1 MINVVRAELTKLR
14 RPSLSLSTIAAVT
27 FVIGLVTSL
36 LFLLVD
42 SPDGNGERGIRIG
55 REVLSLATGVSI
67 GFSNSAGLLGIV
79 ALCIFA
85 AQTAQE
91 YTYGTL
97 RNLLVRQPSRMK
109 ILIGK
114 LISMKLFA
122 IVMVALAAVLS
133 VALSYLFA
141 GVKDIS
147 TAAWASSEANAALAR
162 TFINVL
168 IATIGYG
175 IFGMILG
182 LLFRSPISA
191 ISIGVIWNL
200 IIEGLLSAF
209 VTNID
214 RYFPG
219 QLLSIVAQGGSEKV
233 SYQYALI
240 TSYGFLLV
248 GLIIV
253 AVLFKRRDVAN

>member
-1 MINVVRAELTKLR
+1 MFRVFKAELVKLK
-14 RPSLSLSTIAAVT
+14 RPSLSLSTIAAVLFIT
-27 FVIGLVTSL
+27 GLTTSL

-42 SPDGNGERGIRIG
+42 SPQGNGREGIRIS
-55 REVLSLATGVSI
+55 RETLALPSGLSLS
-67 GFSNSAGLLGIV
+67 FSNAAGLLGIV

-114 LISMKLFA
+114 LGAMKLFA
-122 IVMVALAAVLS
+122 IVMVTLS
-133 VALSYLFA
+133 GVVAFALSHVFA
-141 GVKDIS
+141 GVKGIS
-147 TAAWASSEANAALAR
+147 TQAWSTSDARTAALQ
-162 TFINVL
+162 TFLNVI

-200 IIEGLLSAF
+200 IIEGLLSVF
-209 VTNID
+209 VKD
-214 RYFPG
+214 LAKYFPG
-219 QLLSIVAQGGSEKV
+219 QLLSIVAAGGSKDI
-233 SYQYALI
+233 SYKYALF
-240 TSYGFLLV
+240 TSYGFLLG
-248 GLIIV
+248 GLALV
-253 AVLFKRRDVAN
+253 AFLFKLRDVAN

>member
-1 MINVVRAELTKLR
+1 MWNVLRAELVKLR
-14 RPSLSLSTIAAVT
+14 RPSLSISTITAVI
-27 FVIGLVTSL
+27 FVTGLVTSL

-42 SPDGNGERGIRIG
+42 SPQGNGKRGVRIG
-55 REVLSLATGVSI
+55 RDVLSLPSGISLS
-67 GFSNSAGLLGIV
+67 FSNSAGLLGIV

-85 AQTAQE
+85 AQTSQE

-109 ILIGK
+109 ILLGK
-114 LISMKLFA
+114 LGAMKLFTIA
-122 IVMVALAAVLS
+122 MVTFSAV
-133 VALSYLFA
+133 VGIALSYLFA
-141 GVKDIS
+141 GIKNVPTS
-147 TAAWASSEANAALAR
+147 AWATSDAKKAVLHG
-162 TFINVL
+162 FINVL

-209 VTNID
+209 IKNID

-219 QLLSIVAQGGSEKV
+219 QLLSTVAQGGTENI
-233 SYQYALI
+233 SYKYALFA
-240 TSYGFLLV
+240 SYAFLLG
-248 GLIIV
+248 GLAVV
-253 AVLFKRRDVAN
+253 AFLFKKRDVSN

>member
-1 MINVVRAELTKLR
+1 MFNVFKAELVKLKR
-14 RPSLSLSTIAAVT
+14 ASLSLSTLAAVLFIT
-27 FVIGLVTSL
+27 GLTTSL

-42 SPDGNGERGIRIG
+42 SPQGNGREGIRIS
-55 REVLSLATGVSI
+55 RETLALPSGLSLS
-67 GFSNSAGLLGIV
+67 FSNAAGLLGIV

-109 ILIGK
+109 VLLGK
-114 LISMKLFA
+114 LGAMKLFA
-122 IVMVALAAVLS
+122 IVVVVSAGIVTF
-133 VALSYLFA
+133 ALSYLFA

-147 TAAWASSEANAALAR
+147 TVAWGTSDARSAALR
-162 TFINVL
+162 TFINVI

-200 IIEGLLSAF
+200 IIEGLLSVF
-209 VTNID
+209 VED
-214 RYFPG
+214 LAKYFPG
-219 QLLSIVAQGGSEKV
+219 QLLSIVASGGTENI
-233 SYQYALI
+233 SYKYALI
-240 TSYGFLLV
+240 TSYAFLLG
-248 GLIIV
+248 GLAIV
-253 AVLFKRRDVAN
+253 AFLFKRRDVSN

>member
-1 MINVVRAELTKLR
+1 MVT
-14 RPSLSLSTIAAVT
+14 LS
-27 FVIGLVTSL
+27 
-36 LFLLVD
+36 
-42 SPDGNGERGIRIG
+42 
-55 REVLSLATGVSI
+55 
-67 GFSNSAGLLGIV
+67 
-79 ALCIFA
+79 
-85 AQTAQE
+85 
-91 YTYGTL
+91 
-97 RNLLVRQPSRMK
+97 
-109 ILIGK
+109 
-114 LISMKLFA
+114 
-122 IVMVALAAVLS
+122 AVLAIS
-133 VALSYLFA
+133 LSYLFA

-147 TAAWASSEANAALAR
+147 TGAWSTPDARTAVLR

-219 QLLSIVAQGGSEKV
+219 QLLSIVAIGGNDRI
-233 SYQYALI
+233 SYQYALF
-240 TSYGFLLV
+240 TSYAFLLA
-248 GLIIV
+248 GLAIV
-253 AVLFKRRDVAN
+253 AFLFKKRDVAN

>member
-1 MINVVRAELTKLR
+1 MFKVMWAELVKLR
-14 RPSLSLSTIAAVT
+14 RPSLSASTIAAVT
-27 FVIGLVTSL
+27 FITGLVTSL
-36 LFLLVD
+36 LYLLVD
-42 SPDGNGERGIRIG
+42 SPTGNAREGTRIS
-55 REVLSLATGVSI
+55 REVLQLPSGLSLS
-67 GFSNSAGLLGIV
+67 FSNAAGLLGVV

-109 ILIGK
+109 VLLGK
-114 LISMKLFA
+114 LGAMKLFA
-122 IVMVALAAVLS
+122 IVMVTFSAILGF
-133 VALSYLFA
+133 ALSYILA
-141 GVKDIS
+141 GVKDVS
-147 TAAWASSEANAALAR
+147 TTAWGTSDAKADAIR

-200 IIEGLLSAF
+200 IIEGLLSVF
-209 VTNID
+209 ITD
-214 RYFPG
+214 LTKYFPG
-219 QLLSIVAQGGSEKV
+219 QLLSVVAQGGTKDI

-240 TSYGFLLV
+240 TSYSILLT
-248 GLIIV
+248 GLAIV
-253 AVLFKRRDVAN
+253 AFLFKRRDVSN

>member
-1 MINVVRAELTKLR
+1 MINVIRAELTKLR
-14 RPSLSLSTIAAVT
+14 RPSLSISTLIAVT
-27 FVIGLVTSL
+27 FVTGLVTSL

-42 SPDGNGERGIRIG
+42 SPEGNGERGTRIS
-55 REVLSLATGVSI
+55 REVLELSTGISI
-67 GFSNSAGLLGIV
+67 SFSNSAGLLGIV

-114 LISMKLFA
+114 LISMKMFA
-122 IVMVALAAVLS
+122 IVMVTISALIALGLS
-133 VALSYLFA
+133 FVFA
-141 GVKDIS
+141 GVMDVS
-147 TAAWASSEANAALAR
+147 TTAWSTTEARSAVVQG
-162 TFINVL
+162 FVNVL
-168 IATIGYG
+168 IATIGFG

-200 IIEGLLSAF
+200 IIEGLLSVF
-209 VTNID
+209 VSD
-214 RYFPG
+214 LSRYFPG
-219 QLLSIVAQGGSEKV
+219 QLLTVVADGGTDEI
-233 SYQYALI
+233 SYQYALF
-240 TSYGFLLV
+240 TSYGFLV
-248 GLIIV
+248 SGLLIV
-253 AVLFKRRDVAN
+253 AVLFKKRDVAN